1 MRGRPCTTA
10 WWSVRPLPK
19 PSPLADPKQRVDRR
33 SAPGP
38 PQQYWRVGPYLVE
51 SVVDEE
57 VRPGVILPFVHHPL
71 GRYVNALVDAGLVLS
86 RMLEPA
92 PPAGFLARAH
102 EYEEA
107 ATIPRL
113 LVLLC
118 ERSSDR

>member
-1 MRGRPCTTA
+1 
-10 WWSVRPLPK
+10 
-19 PSPLADPKQRVDRR
+19 
-33 SAPGP
+33 
-38 PQQYWRVGPYLVE
+38 
-51 SVVDEE
+51 
-57 VRPGVILPFVHHPL
+57 
-71 GRYVNALVDAGLVLS
+71 VNALADAGLVLS

-102 EYEEA
+102 EYGEA